1 MCVIERFVWLQYN
14 LGQSW
19 RQQLELT
26 KSLYIMVVHCK
37 NESVYSTPL
46 CPNTHTVYG
55 LVCVLGQFSVQYT
68 HSFLQCGIFGPL
80 TVDQICIS
88 SNHTV

>member
-1 MCVIERFVWLQYN
+1 MDASVHRSPCSHGYKCLVIRKYGEFPAIEKMRKKIN
-14 LGQSW
+14 GS
-19 RQQLELT
+19 
-26 KSLYIMVVHCK
+26 IHCK

-68 HSFLQCGIFGPL
+68 LSFLQCIQQEPL
-80 TVDQICIS
+80 AL
-88 SNHTV
+88 